1 PAPVSS
7 VIDRSLDYRM
17 GATGGFQRFLQHHAK
32 HAEPGGFFY
41 GKWTGTINILQRGK
55 YIFDLDLGFD
65 TASSIKID
73 GKELLTFGQCRA
85 AKEEFAC
92 SLKRCLWKED
102 ACVPPGGASSAPA
115 ASPGPAPGLAPAP
128 ALAASPEAPQAQA
141 PEAEAPRLAWPRLVP
156 ERRSDVM
163 SPWHGA
169 ALMQSPALAPS
180 PMPDLP
186 SSPAPA
192 GPAPAG
198 APASPPMAAPAPV
211 PAPAL
216 AATLPAPAPAPVPL
230 DSPAPSPATAPAPA
244 PELPPAFEE
253 QEQPGELFLS
263 EGGHCVEVVVKAD
276 SNSRSLQLRYSG
288 PDTDHVDTVVPGQ
301 VLFCDPVVPACT
313 RPELQSCKQPK
324 CAAEAAP
331 GPAPAAAPAALGKEP
346 VIPAGYASMAWVKGT
361 KDELPMSH
369 LLRRWTANVTTD
381 FGVDHLHI
389 LMDFG
394 IDMLV
399 ALAARQDR
407 ERRVA
412 WEGTG
417 STPSTSAR
425 TPTRGFVPVWSQT
438 GDKLTPP
445 KLALQH
451 HIQGGSAEGDAPGMH
466 GHCKDVDV
474 EGGLERGIG
483 HGRRYVGSQDHLL
496 NGTALLDART
506 AHGNVKDL
514 GRHLGRQR
522 RHGTVADHIRAGVG
536 DEEDVSFGKVG
547 WLGAGRRHFQ
557 QEENI
562 VNGVSEDQVTPAR
575 RTLGVR
581 RDHVQGGSGA
591 DTPPASEVLHGHA
604 REAAF
609 QEGLERYIGHGRRHR
624 PEWTQQ
630 DQIFPTEPP
639 AFSPGPR
646 RPVGGPDHIV
656 PGFGQATCAEDTR
669 SEQGKRHF
677 GAKGHISSG
686 CSVMA
691 ADGKE
696 DYVQGL
702 PRSIGQGK
710 QRIGEKDHLLGALSR
725 AEDCP
730 GQHGHQRD
738 DDFQDGLERG
748 IGHGKCRAPQLVGT
762 VRRDAARGE
771 EREIS
776 GSGA

>member
-1 PAPVSS
+1 MQDPNMDPAYFVVS
-7 VIDRSLDYRM
+7 
-17 GATGGFQRFLQHHAK
+17 
-32 HAEPGGFFY
+32 
-41 GKWTGTINILQRGK
+41 
-55 YIFDLDLGFD
+55 LGQNEI
-65 TASSIKID
+65 T
-73 GKELLTFGQCRA
+73 
-85 AKEEFAC
+85 
-92 SLKRCLWKED
+92 
-102 ACVPPGGASSAPA
+102 
-115 ASPGPAPGLAPAP
+115 
-128 ALAASPEAPQAQA
+128 
-141 PEAEAPRLAWPRLVP
+141 
-156 ERRSDVM
+156 
-163 SPWHGA
+163 
-169 ALMQSPALAPS
+169 
-180 PMPDLP
+180 
-186 SSPAPA
+186 
-192 GPAPAG
+192 
-198 APASPPMAAPAPV
+198 
-211 PAPAL
+211 
-216 AATLPAPAPAPVPL
+216 
-230 DSPAPSPATAPAPA
+230 
-244 PELPPAFEE
+244 
-253 QEQPGELFLS
+253 
-263 EGGHCVEVVVKAD
+263 
-276 SNSRSLQLRYSG
+276 
-288 PDTDHVDTVVPGQ
+288 
-301 VLFCDPVVPACT
+301 
-313 RPELQSCKQPK
+313 
-324 CAAEAAP
+324 
-331 GPAPAAAPAALGKEP
+331 
-346 VIPAGYASMAWVKGT
+346 
-361 KDELPMSH
+361 
-369 LLRRWTANVTTD
+369 
-381 FGVDHLHI
+381 
-389 LMDFG
+389 
-394 IDMLV
+394 
-399 ALAARQDR
+399 
-407 ERRVA
+407 
-412 WEGTG
+412 
-417 STPSTSAR
+417 
-425 TPTRGFVPVWSQT
+425 
-438 GDKLTPP
+438 
-445 KLALQH
+445 
-451 HIQGGSAEGDAPGMH
+451 MH

-474 EGGLERGIG
+474 EDGLERGIG

-762 VRRDAARGE
+762 VRRDAARGVGNE
-771 EREIS
+771 YFPWSTYDVDAKKKEKPSPNKVLLKAQQVSLSEPAYVKSGLEPIQEDVEDCASITPPPGLEKPEDDDFSDSLWSRSTTGGSAFDSPTEDEDSPVSAYTLAQLSSLQYREQDLAAYYNMIAAALCQDMPQQTWAQPPVRNFCPWCGCKRS
-776 GSGA
+776 TNYTFCPNCGNKLDA